1 MLVVA
6 DAQGS
11 LHWREIIEADEHGE
25 NLQYRIQPCLVTDI
39 QLAAAFGRLSCK
51 LHNRI
56 MSKELWK
63 PSGCGRP
70 HHYHRNHP
78 KFNKF
83 LKSLQNLPEH
93 FNWDVLKKNSSLGE
107 HSLMRARVDAAYSVM
122 ALVKQTRP
130 CPIPSAVIQEAAS
143 FPETALRSTSPGTC
157 PRVDVPA
164 RASWYSST
172 CCTCCHYYHKSC
184 WETQEENGVN
194 PGTCCI
200 CLEGQED
207 LEARLP

>member
-11 LHWREIIEADEHGE
+11 LHWREIIEADENGE
-25 NLQYRIQPCLVTDI
+25 NLKYRIQPCLVTDI

-122 ALVKQTRP
+122 ALVKQTMPPLVCNDPGSRVIPGDFLLHRDQQVLGLVCVWTYRHEQAGIRVPPFRP
-130 CPIPSAVIQEAAS
+130 SD
-143 FPETALRSTSPGTC
+143 THR
-157 PRVDVPA
+157 
-164 RASWYSST
+164 
-172 CCTCCHYYHKSC
+172 
-184 WETQEENGVN
+184 
-194 PGTCCI
+194 
-200 CLEGQED
+200 
-207 LEARLP
+207 RLNSR